1 LREESTYLGV
11 QCITIRT
18 TTERPV
24 TVEMGTNQLVGDDYA
39 KAEQVAI
46 EVLNGKKK
54 QGRIPEKWDGKTA
67 ERITEIIS
75 LKLL

>member
-1 LREESTYLGV
+1 GV

-24 TVEMGTNQLVGDDYA
+24 TVEMGTNQLVGDDYV
-39 KAEQVAI
+39 KTEQVAL

-54 QGRIPEKWDGKTA
+54 QGKIPEKWDGKTA
-67 ERITEIIS
+67 ERLTEIIL